1 MPRVSAWAVRLS
13 LLYLSAGFVLGAL
26 LLVNKAFPLLPAVWG
41 WLPVHAELL
50 LSGWVLQLALGVA
63 YWILPRF
70 TGGARG
76 SEGAA
81 VPALAVYNL
90 GIWLAAGGALAGLA
104 WLALAG
110 RMMQAGGAALFL
122 FNLWR
127 RVKPLA
133 R

>member
-26 LLVNKAFPLLPAVWG
+26 LLSNKAFPVLPAAWS
-41 WLPVHAELL
+41 WLPVHADLL
-50 LSGWVLQLALGVA
+50 LSGWMIQLALGVA

-70 TGGARG
+70 TGGVRG
-76 SEGAA
+76 GEGAA
-81 VPALAVYNL
+81 LPALAVYNL
-90 GIWLAAGGALAGLA
+90 GIWLAAAGTLSGLTA
-104 WLALAG
+104 LALAG
-110 RMMQAGGAALFL
+110 RVLQAGGAALFL

-127 RVKPLA
+127 RVKPFA